1 MSPLRR
7 PVGHKLSVGLPESQ
21 QDSTPTSID
30 FHDQQWERRT
40 GLLHHQALDLELFGS
55 VVNLGRRDT
64 QHLVRSINA
73 RLSLG
78 CAPFGHA
85 PPAASQSA
93 SGQADEGLP
102 YTLQPRLRAHS
113 VIGAEVPCGCTGDP
127 WWWCLSRTV

>member
-1 MSPLRR
+1 MVFGNTEPSPTRTHFSSSLG
-7 PVGHKLSVGLPESQ
+7 VTL
-21 QDSTPTSID
+21 D
-30 FHDQQWERRT
+30 FIFDKQ
-40 GLLHHQALDLELFGS
+40 
-55 VVNLGRRDT
+55 T